1 MTYQELS
8 QIYGDQVASRM
19 FAIMSLESKQKLIE
33 DLLDFM
39 GKKTLDQWAVAIKE
53 VKNESTAV

>member
-8 QIYGDQVASRM
+8 QIYGDQIASRM
-19 FAIMSLESKQKLIE
+19 FAIMTLESKQRLIQ

-39 GKKTLDQWAVAIKE
+39 GKKTLDGWASAIEKE
-53 VKNESTAV
+53 AERESA